1 MTEPRVHA
9 LIRELKERRGS
20 DLHLSPGYPV
30 MMRVHG
36 HLAERDPKVLTA
48 DDTRACVEPLFD
60 LRLAASLEQTG
71 EADFAIEIPDVA
83 RARANVFR
91 TQRGIAAV
99 FRLIP
104 EKVPSID
111 DLALPP
117 AIQLVPK
124 LRSGLVLVTGPTGSG
139 KSTTL
144 AAIIDAINRER
155 EAHIL
160 TIEDPI
166 EFVHPNKSS
175 HVTQRAVGIHAP
187 SFAEAIR
194 AAGREDPDVILVGE
208 MRDLETISQALTCA
222 EFGILVFG
230 TLHTNSAS
238 KSVDRIVDSFPADQ
252 QSQVRSM
259 LAESLKFVVA
269 QRLVR
274 TTDGKGRAGAF
285 EILISNPAIANLI
298 REGKT
303 SQLQSVMQTG
313 TQVGMQTMEQAL
325 AKLIQA
331 GKVTLEDALEYS
343 SDPAALQRLVGGGGG
358 MSGPPTPMPRSGP
371 GGSVPPSRPGPGPG
385 GPVTPMPRPG
395 GPGLPPRPGG
405 PGMPPRPGGPGRP
418 SS

>member
-1 MTEPRVHA
+1 MSNAIHT

-20 DLHLSPGYPV
+20 DLHLSPGYPII
-30 MMRVHG
+30 MRLNG
-36 HLAERDPKVLTA
+36 ELTERDATVLTPAHTQGWIETLLDARLRA
-48 DDTRACVEPLFD
+48 DFER
-60 LRLAASLEQTG
+60 TG
-71 EADFAIEIPDVA
+71 EADFAIEVPSVA

-91 TQRGIAAV
+91 TQRGWAGV

-104 EKVPSID
+104 EQIPSVD
-111 DLALPP
+111 DLSLPP
-117 AIQLVPK
+117 AIQGISK
-124 LRSGLVLVTGPTGSG
+124 LRSGMVLVTGPTGSG

-166 EFVHPNKSS
+166 EFVHPNKRA

-208 MRDLETISQALTCA
+208 MRDLDTISQALTCA

-230 TLHTNSAS
+230 TLHTNSAP

-269 QRLVR
+269 QRLMR
-274 TTDGKGRAGAF
+274 TKDGQGRVGAF
-285 EILISNPAIANLI
+285 EILISSPAIANLI

-303 SQLQSVMQTG
+303 AQLQSVMQTG
-313 TQVGMQTMEQAL
+313 TQAGMQTMDQAL
-325 AKLIQA
+325 AKLVA
-331 GKVTLEDALEYS
+331 AAKVSVEDAMECAT
-343 SDPAALQRLVGGGGG
+343 DPVALQRLAGGAG
-358 MSGPPTPMPRSGP
+358 MP
-371 GGSVPPSRPGPGPG
+371 VG
-385 GPVTPMPRPG
+385 GPVTPSPRPSPMAAAPGTRPPPGTQPPGTRSG
-395 GPGLPPRPGG
+395 GT
-405 PGMPPRPGGPGRP
+405 GGPGRP
-418 SS
+418 PGTGR

>member
-1 MTEPRVHA
+1 MSNAIHS

-20 DLHLSPGYPV
+20 DLHLSPGYPI
-30 MMRVHG
+30 MMRLDGELV
-36 HLAERDPKVLTA
+36 ERDSTVLTPAHTRGWIEIQLDARLRA
-48 DDTRACVEPLFD
+48 DFER
-60 LRLAASLEQTG
+60 TG
-71 EADFAIEIPDVA
+71 EADFAIEVPNVA

-91 TQRGIAAV
+91 TQRGWAGV

-104 EKVPSID
+104 EQIPSVD

-117 AIQLVPK
+117 AIQGIAK
-124 LRSGLVLVTGPTGSG
+124 LRSGMVLVTGPTGSG

-166 EFVHPNKSS
+166 EFVHPNRRS
-175 HVTQRAVGIHAP
+175 HVTQRAVGVHAP

-208 MRDLETISQALTCA
+208 MRDLDTISQALTCA

-259 LAESLKFVVA
+259 LAESLKLVVA
-269 QRLVR
+269 QRLMR
-274 TTDGKGRAGAF
+274 SKDGSGRVGAF
-285 EILISNPAIANLI
+285 EILISSPAIANLI

-303 SQLQSVMQTG
+303 AQLQSVMQTG
-313 TQVGMQTMEQAL
+313 TQAGMQTMDQAI
-325 AKLIQA
+325 AKLAAA
-331 GKVTLEDALEYS
+331 GKVSMEDAMECV
-343 SDPAALQRLVGGGGG
+343 SDPVALQRAVGGAGAPMG
-358 MSGPPTPMPRSGP
+358 SPTTAGPRPSPTAAGPGTRPPGTQPPGTRSG
-371 GGSVPPSRPGPGPG
+371 GTS
-385 GPVTPMPRPG
+385 
-395 GPGLPPRPGG
+395 
-405 PGMPPRPGGPGRP
+405 GPGRP
-418 SS
+418 SGAGR